1 MTTPPKLTREQYL
14 AFLDGKPLAQIVPP
28 PAVVSPPPIPGPTQ
42 KEKDALVASLTARKV
57 ADFTG
62 MIASFLVTLS

>member
-1 MTTPPKLTREQYL
+1 VTTPPKLTREQYL
-14 AFLDGKPLAQIVPP
+14 AFLDGKSLEEIAAYYATQI
-28 PAVVSPPPIPGPTQ
+28 
-42 KEKDALVASLTARKV
+42 EKDAFVASLTARKV